1 MLRPARAAARAR
13 LLRSN
18 KHIIREDN
26 LIYIIVA
33 LAPQIIILSPDYLHI
48 RLFTTHRFFKF
59 ISSRACY
66 NYCHGR
72 GLVERA
78 LTHVVLKAVSGG
90 FLAQDPANTKYIACI
105 VDVSY
110 EWSFLGGPRGRLGVS
125 LDF

>member
-1 MLRPARAAARAR
+1 MLNIVVAISI
-13 LLRSN
+13 LL
-18 KHIIREDN
+18 
-26 LIYIIVA
+26 LYVAYIVA
-33 LAPQIIILSPDYLHI
+33 S
-48 RLFTTHRFFKF
+48 LFTIFLHAYASLLQF

-66 NYCHGR
+66 YYCHGR